1 MKILELN
8 SLPTSIDVTL
18 YRYNYIDNKLWVQI
32 KNQLDYIEVN
42 KTSVLVSKDQLNL
55 ILLQNYKDDL
65 NAINSTGS
73 KFFHNRVNTIYFI
86 WMLLKEM
93 KNLNYL
99 KISLNTD
106 KSYTRLST
114 DGDGAKTID
123 FDFKILT
130 ATLRL
135 SDIFKYDEINI
146 INSAL
151 YKLNI
156 LQQNEPYINIGAL
169 KLIDIVDTYLVEL
182 EQNNEDHTESFS
194 IISEFLELFTYK
206 IEKDNPLILLIT
218 DY

>member
-86 WMLLKEM
+86 WMLLKDM

-106 KSYTRLST
+106 KSYTRIST
-114 DGDGAKTID
+114 DSDGAKTID

-135 SDIFKYDEINI
+135 SDIFEYDEINI

-206 IEKDNPLILLIT
+206 IERDNPLILLIT